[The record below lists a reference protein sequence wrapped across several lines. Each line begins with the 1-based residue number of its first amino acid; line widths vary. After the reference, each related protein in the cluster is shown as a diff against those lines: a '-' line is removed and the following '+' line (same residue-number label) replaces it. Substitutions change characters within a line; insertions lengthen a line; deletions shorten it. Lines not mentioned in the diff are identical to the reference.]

1 MLGAFLFFIVFAFL
15 CLLIRVPRSQ
25 HATPWWVEI
34 ATEAPPCT
42 YYFGPFNS
50 VGEAQLNQRGYIE
63 DLQQEGAKGIA
74 VRLEQGQP
82 KILTICEEEVW
93 LDSY

>member
-1 MLGAFLFFIVFAFL
+1 MLGVVLFFIVFAVL
-15 CLLIRVPRSQ
+15 CLLIQVPRSQ
-25 HATPWWVEI
+25 SATPWWVEI

-50 VGEAQLNQRGYIE
+50 VREAQLNQRGYIK
-63 DLQQEGAKGIA
+63 DLQQEGAQGIA

-82 KILTICEEEVW
+82 KNLTICEEDGW

>member
-34 ATEAPPCT
+34 ATEAPHCT

-63 DLQQEGAKGIA
+63 DLQQEGAKGMFDLNK
-74 VRLEQGQP
+74 VSP
-82 KILTICEEEVW
+82 KFLRFVKRKFG
-93 LDSY
+93 